1 MHPVLQKSMMLRLL
15 LTPLLW
21 FTRTSIPLTIVCL
34 TLLDMVD
41 CNPYV
46 LSFMKGTKT
55 YCSLDR
61 SYELYD
67 KVVDLFQNIVAVYL
81 LSMTI
86 RIPIIPATVLIAY
99 RVLGIIAYLWTGND
113 KVYILF
119 PEFIKEYL
127 LLFWFFNG
135 KVPVPVEALAVSL
148 KLAYEYSMHSEHVML
163 SAYKRLFE

>member
-41 CNPYV
+41 YV
-46 LSFMKGTKT
+46 SFMKGTKT

-81 LSMTI
+81 LSMTTS
-86 RIPIIPATVLIAY
+86 IPIIPATVLIAY
-99 RVLGIIAYLWTGND
+99 RALGIIAYLWTGND

-148 KLAYEYSMHSEHVML
+148 KLAYEYACNAL
-163 SAYKRLFE
+163 LA

>member
-1 MHPVLQKSMMLRLL
+1 MHPVLQKSMMVRLV

-55 YCSLDR
+55 YCSLDK

-67 KVVDLFQNIVAVYL
+67 KVVDLFHNIVAVYL
-81 LSMTI
+81 LSTTTS
-86 RIPIIPATVLIAY
+86 IPVIPAMFLIAY
-99 RVLGIIAYLWTGND
+99 RAFGIIAYLWTGND

-127 LLFWFFNG
+127 LLFWYFNG
-135 KVPVPVEALAVSL
+135 RVPVMVEGSGIVL
-148 KLAYEYSMHSEHVML
+148 KLVYEYLMHSEHVML
-163 SAYKRLFE
+163 DAYKRLFE